1 MQSFSTGAFQY
12 YSHTQNDMRKKVE
25 SMSVKKPVVPAAA
38 EAPAAEAKPAR
49 KTAKSA
55 VKTEKAPKTEKT
67 AHKGRPPLSPEIYVE
82 FAGKQYNITDLV
94 DRAKADYRLTHKGAC
109 SPARSTSSLRK
120 RPPTMSSTRSAES
133 CLCKSCVSV
142 FHRTEKDQSCSAK
155 RQFSSGL
162 LFYNVTNPY
171 ALP

>member
-1 MQSFSTGAFQY
+1 MQGFSTGAFRY
-12 YSHTQNDMRKKVE
+12 YSHTGNYMRKKVE

-94 DRAKADYRLTHKGAC
+94 DRAKADYRLTHKVG

-120 RPPTMSSTRSAES
+120 RPPTMSSTRSAAS
-133 CLCKSCVSV
+133 CLCKGCVSV

-155 RQFSSGL
+155 WQFSSGL

>member
-38 EAPAAEAKPAR
+38 ELPRRGKAR
-49 KTAKSA
+49 TADAKSA

-94 DRAKADYRLTHKGAC
+94 DRAKADYRLTHKVG
-109 SPARSTSSLRK
+109 
-120 RPPTMSSTRSAES
+120 
-133 CLCKSCVSV
+133 V
-142 FHRTEKDQSCSAK
+142 QSCKIYVKPEEEAAYYVVNK
-155 RQFSSGL
+155 VGGK
-162 LFYNVTNPY
+162 
-171 ALP
+171 LPL

>member
-1 MQSFSTGAFQY
+1 
-12 YSHTQNDMRKKVE
+12 
-25 SMSVKKPVVPAAA
+25 MSVKKPVVPAAA

-94 DRAKADYRLTHKGAC
+94 DRAKADYRLTHKVGVQSCKIYVKPEEEA
-109 SPARSTSSLRK
+109 AYYVVNK
-120 RPPTMSSTRSAES
+120 VGGKSA
-133 CLCKSCVSV
+133 LCKGCVSV

-155 RQFSSGL
+155 WQFSSGL

>member
-1 MQSFSTGAFQY
+1 
-12 YSHTQNDMRKKVE
+12 
-25 SMSVKKPVVPAAA
+25 MSVKKPVVPAAA

-94 DRAKADYRLTHKGAC
+94 DRAKARLPPDPQGGRAVLQD
-109 SPARSTSSLRK
+109 LRQ
-120 RPPTMSSTRSAES
+120 A
-133 CLCKSCVSV
+133 
-142 FHRTEKDQSCSAK
+142 
-155 RQFSSGL
+155 
-162 LFYNVTNPY
+162 
-171 ALP
+171 

>member
-1 MQSFSTGAFQY
+1 
-12 YSHTQNDMRKKVE
+12 
-25 SMSVKKPVVPAAA
+25 MSVKKPVVPAAA

-94 DRAKADYRLTHKGAC
+94 DRAKADYRLTHKVGVQ
-109 SPARSTSSLRK
+109 
-120 RPPTMSSTRSAES
+120 S
-133 CLCKSCVSV
+133 CKIYVKPEEEAAYYVCKGCVSI

-155 RQFSSGL
+155 WQFSSGL